1 MQKAQVPLVK
11 LGGMSKRTSNL
22 YKSFQPHSYKL
33 TLITA
38 KGDTG
43 AEGLVTITGQKLP
56 PPSKRITLHQKGL
69 KITDAQIIRHDK
81 KGDHVFTIARINH
94 LPTFEQVRLHT
105 KETLFPGHYEIIIN
119 FSPKPN
125 LESELPKREL
135 FPCIDEPEAWA
146 SVQSI
151 STSSISS

>member
-1 MQKAQVPLVK
+1 MKRSESLARLFVPDRYV
-11 LGGMSKRTSNL
+11 
-22 YKSFQPHSYKL
+22 L
-33 TLITA
+33 TLIQA
-38 KGDTG
+38 KGDTD
-43 AEGLVTITGQKLP
+43 AAGLVTISGQKLP

-69 KITDAQIIRHDK
+69 KITGAQIIRHDK
-81 KGDHVFTIARINH
+81 KGDRVFTIARINH

>member
-69 KITDAQIIRHDK
+69 KITDAQIIRRDK
-81 KGDHVFTIARINH
+81 KGNQQFKVSRINH
-94 LPTFEQVRLHT
+94 LTTFEQVRLHT
-105 KETLFPGHYEIIIN
+105 AGMLYP
-119 FSPKPN
+119 
-125 LESELPKREL
+125 
-135 FPCIDEPEAWA
+135 
-146 SVQSI
+146 
-151 STSSISS
+151 